1 MTLVGNEAFPE
12 VWGNRGTRAFSFIG
26 TQEQRPN
33 FEGNRGTDKIFG
45 NREHKKTNLRFL
57 GNRGTNQY
65 ILGTTMGTGHPPPPH
80 GRVQLIS

>member
-1 MTLVGNEAFPE
+1 MQKGEERVWGLIWVLFVCEGYQMTLVGNRAFPE

-45 NREHKKTNLRFL
+45 NREHKK
-57 GNRGTNQY
+57 Q
-65 ILGTTMGTGHPPPPH
+65 I
-80 GRVQLIS
+80 